1 MGREPLKLSFKIDP
15 VKAMKNGYSYK
26 EVMNTAEKICLN
38 RHCVKVAPGE
48 YSGIGNDRDLA
59 SVGMSI
65 RTLIEKDWFRAC
77 VKEMYFIS
85 PRGADDMID
94 HYKQKGFVFDA

>member
-1 MGREPLKLSFKIDP
+1 MAREPLKLSFKIDP
-15 VKAMKNGYSYK
+15 VKTTKNGYSYD
-26 EVMNTAEKICLN
+26 EVVSAAEKICLN

-48 YSGIGNDRDLA
+48 YAGGGNDRDLA

-65 RTLIEKDWFRAC
+65 RTLVEMDWFRAC
-77 VKEMYFIS
+77 VKEMYFIGT
-85 PRGADDMID
+85 RGTDDMIE